1 MIKNLEWL
9 KAQYWYF
16 FVRNELIS
24 KEISEIGESLDALRR
39 ASVLSS
45 GNAEYTKK
53 SQRQENLRKLIIEP
67 LLNNIYSN
75 SDMSA
80 RLMRLN
86 NGIEIGYEFEKY
98 APKFKRGAR
107 SVPKTLLDRI
117 EKLVPGSKNAHITG
131 PYSLFQILEART
143 LSEAVWS
150 INRELLSALQTKGV
164 CNSPDLDQAVNML
177 TLQSNASIFSG
188 VLTLLQNLNDVIDIM
203 YPDNDWDKPNVYVC
217 PSQTPIEGLKLES
230 LRQTKLLPIEVAAPI
245 VISYAVVRARYFGE
259 EHYLAKL
266 CFEDEYL
273 KVLNVKYMMN
283 EELWYRGDDLI
294 TSSMPDENSRTA
306 KELEDL
312 NALQTISTFQ
322 SAHYKTRLLS
332 SGVAKAIKNYD
343 S

>member
-1 MIKNLEWL
+1 MVKNLERL

-16 FVRNELIS
+16 FVRKELIL
-24 KEISEIGESLDALRR
+24 KEIVEIDKSLHAQGRM
-39 ASVLSS
+39 SVLSS
-45 GNAEYTKK
+45 RNAEFTKQ
-53 SQRQENLRKLIIEP
+53 SRRLENLRKLIDDP
-67 LLNNIYSN
+67 LLNNIYSY
-75 SDMSA
+75 SDMA
-80 RLMRLN
+80 AQLNRLSN
-86 NGIEIGYEFEKY
+86 NIGAGYQFDTY
-98 APKFKRGAR
+98 LGKFKVGERP
-107 SVPKTLLDRI
+107 VPETLLDRI
-117 EKLVPGSKNAHITG
+117 EKLVSGSKNANITG
-131 PYSLFQILEART
+131 PYSLFQILETRT

-150 INRELLSALQTKGV
+150 IHSELLSVLQNKGV
-164 CNSPDLDQAVNML
+164 CDSPDLDRAVKML
-177 TLQSNASIFSG
+177 DLQSNASIFSG
-188 VLTLLQNLNDVIDIM
+188 VLTMLENLNKVINIM
-203 YPDNDWDKPNVYVC
+203 YPCNGWDKCTAYVC
-217 PSQTPIEGLKLES
+217 PSNTPTDELKLEN
-230 LRQTKLLPIEVAAPI
+230 LRQPKLLPIEVAAPI

-283 EELWYRGDDLI
+283 EELWYRGDDLS
-294 TSSMPDENSRTA
+294 TSYMPDENSSTA